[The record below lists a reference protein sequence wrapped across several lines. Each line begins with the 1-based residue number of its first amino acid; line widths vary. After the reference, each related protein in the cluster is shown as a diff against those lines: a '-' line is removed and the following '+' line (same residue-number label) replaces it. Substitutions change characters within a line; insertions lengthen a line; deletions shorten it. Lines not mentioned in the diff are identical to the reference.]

1 MSAIHQR
8 DEKGRIVKGGSVGG
22 ANQTSFKP
30 GQLATENLQPENVAD
45 LLVTMAE
52 NPGESVMALA
62 RACGMKESTAVSI
75 VNRLNMKYQPVVE
88 EVGRVTST
96 SLVKLIE
103 EKLPMLLRG
112 ITEDKVADAR
122 LNEIGVI
129 FGILTEKRQLL
140 NGEPTH
146 IFTHEERVNM
156 NRLMPEML
164 REAKKR
170 GMVVDAT
177 YQEVA
182 EINVIAPEIPHLE
195 GLSKTEAAKAKREN
209 RAKNRR

>member
-1 MSAIHQR
+1 MSAIHKR
-8 DEKGRIVKGGSVGG
+8 DAKGRIVKGGSIGG
-22 ANQTSFKP
+22 KNETSFKP
-30 GQLATENLQPENVAD
+30 GQLATETLQPEKVAD

-52 NPGESVMALA
+52 NPGESVLALA
-62 RACGMKESTAVSI
+62 RACGMNERTATDI
-75 VNRLNMKYQPVVE
+75 VNRMNMKYQPVIE

-112 ITEDKVADAR
+112 ITENKVADAR

-156 NRLMPEML
+156 NALLPEIL

-170 GMVVDAT
+170 GMIVDAT
-177 YQEVA
+177 YQEIP
-182 EINVIAPEIPHLE
+182 EINVIAPDTPHLE
-195 GLSKTEAAKAKREN
+195 GLSKTVAASEARKN
-209 RAKNRR
+209 RAKTR